1 MQYIIGVDIGGTTIK
16 IGFFNKQGNLQNKWE
31 IPTDISDKG
40 KNIIG
45 DIAASIKEYLTKNKI
60 NLNECLGI
68 GIGVPGAVSNNL
80 CVGCVN
86 LGWDALDIGMELG
99 KYFPGILIKAEND
112 ANCAALGEV
121 YNLNGKYQNAC
132 LITIGTGVG
141 GGIIYQ
147 GKILTGSNGASGE
160 IGHFKVVFEN
170 GRICGCGKSGCLET
184 VASANGIVEE
194 LKRILKEGRLK
205 TKFSLEQKFSTKD
218 IFARENASDPAIIEV
233 KKTFFHYL
241 GIAVSYLTL
250 VTNPEVVIIGGGV
263 SKGLKEELLKINRYF
278 QKYSFAP
285 SEQTEIILAELLND
299 AGIFGAAQLI
309 RYA

>member
-1 MQYIIGVDIGGTTIK
+1 MQYIIGVDIGGTNIK
-16 IGFFNKQGNLQNKWE
+16 LGLFNKKGNLQDKWE
-31 IPTDISDKG
+31 ITTDISDQG
-40 KNIIG
+40 KNIIP
-45 DIAASIKEYLTKNKI
+45 DIANTIKSYLTKNKLSI
-60 NLNECLGI
+60 KNCLGI
-68 GIGVPGAVSNNL
+68 GVGAPGAVSDNL
-80 CVGCVN
+80 CIGCVN
-86 LGWDALDIGMELG
+86 LGWDTLDINKELD
-99 KYFPGILIKAEND
+99 KFFPGILIKAEND

-121 YNLNGKYQNAC
+121 YNLGKKYQNAC

-147 GKILTGSNGASGE
+147 GKVLAGSNGASGE

-170 GRICGCGKSGCLET
+170 GRKCGCGKYGCLET

-194 LKRILKEGRLK
+194 MKRIVKEGKVK
-205 TKFSLEQKFSTKD
+205 TKFTLDEKFTTKD
-218 IFARENASDPAIIEV
+218 IFAKKNASDLAVVEV
-233 KKTFFHYL
+233 KKIFFHYL

-263 SKGLKEELLKINRYF
+263 SKGLKNELSEINRYF

-299 AGIFGAAQLI
+299 AGVFGAAQLI